1 MGDDVGDDVGGST
14 PPHLL
19 NVCRHTAADVT
30 ADDVT
35 HNATVVTAE
44 QPLEDDTDTLGNN
57 DATDG
62 AGVDAVPF
70 TETRSAAEDVE
81 IEMDE
86 HAAADDVAVAVA
98 GDDDERHEADDKDT
112 EAADVDDCGR
122 GEAGEATGRG
132 SDVVEAAA
140 AAAATTS
147 STSRRSRLR
156 ASAAVSPC
164 RWCWGSRSRDR
175 LNPES
180 RGGATTSDS
189 SPETRLA
196 TLSGR
201 PSAPPESLMTL
212 SGEHGA
218 DEAESLDDRHDSPL
232 LVATLS
238 VLAAR
243 S

>member
-1 MGDDVGDDVGGST
+1 MADD
-14 PPHLL
+14 
-19 NVCRHTAADVT
+19 VCRHTAT
-30 ADDVT
+30 DDVDPVT
-35 HNATVVTAE
+35 QNATAWDTVVAAE
-44 QPLEDDTDTLGNN
+44 QPLEDDTDTLGTC
-57 DATDG
+57 DVTDDVNG
-62 AGVDAVPF
+62 TSGTTTEAQPFAKKHSAAVDDVD
-70 TETRSAAEDVE
+70 TETD
-81 IEMDE
+81 
-86 HAAADDVAVAVA
+86 AAAAVADGVAVDVADD
-98 GDDDERHEADDKDT
+98 DDDERHEADDKDS
-112 EAADVDDCGR
+112 AAAIADDCGR

-132 SDVVEAAA
+132 SEDVAEAAA
-140 AAAATTS
+140 VAAATTS

-156 ASAAVSPC
+156 ASAAVSPSRC
-164 RWCWGSRSRDR
+164 CWGSRSRDR

-180 RGGATTSDS
+180 GGGAAASDS
-189 SPETRLA
+189 SPVTRLA